1 MTVVLDTARLR
12 LRTVRVDDAAFY
24 LGLVNEPSFIANIG
38 DRGIRTL
45 EAARDAVS
53 SGPMLMYATRGHSL
67 YVVERKSDGAAIGM
81 CGLIKRDTLD
91 DVDIGYALLPAYW
104 GQGYAY
110 EAAAAVLA
118 HARDGLKLRRL
129 VAITSPG
136 NTASNALLQKI
147 GLRFERIVHLT
158 PDDSGTNLYALEWG
172 A

>member
-81 CGLIKRDTLD
+81 CGLIKRDTLA